1 MKPLRPLGGLSSAK
15 RVVFFGH
22 GHSMVLVFL
31 FSDMETER
39 IRLPPRHCGA
49 REFANGLKI
58 RTSTKLLLEG
68 WPPAHRLRR
77 RERWHHLQVTVLSK

>member
-1 MKPLRPLGGLSSAK
+1 
-15 RVVFFGH
+15 
-22 GHSMVLVFL
+22 
-31 FSDMETER
+31 METER

-77 RERWHHLQVTVLSK
+77 RERWHASDSVLPM